1 MEAVIVSPELLLALF
16 GVALIAGC
24 LDTLVG
30 GGGLIVLPALV
41 LAGIPPLQAL
51 GTNKL
56 QGTVGTATAS
66 LMMLRH
72 GKVKWAEV
80 KVLMAWAFAGS
91 ALGSLIVQLVDT
103 SFLRFMI
110 PLVLVVVATYFL
122 LQGSLFKRLRPIK
135 LAPTLFGRGVV
146 PAIGLYDGMFGPGTG
161 SFFSL
166 AGVALQAQP
175 LLQATATAKTLNFAS
190 NFASLL
196 VFVVAA
202 NFVWQAALVMMVG
215 QALGAWAGS
224 HILFKINPLY
234 LRALIVFMCVGMLV
248 RYLAG

>member
-1 MEAVIVSPELLLALF
+1 MEALSLTPELLLILF
-16 GVALIAGC
+16 AVAVVAGC

-51 GTNKL
+51 GTNKM
-56 QGTVGTATAS
+56 QGTMGTATAS
-66 LMMLRH
+66 LMMLKH
-72 GKVKWAEV
+72 GKVSWSHV
-80 KVLMAWAFAGS
+80 KPLMLVAFIGS
-91 ALGSLIVQLVDT
+91 GLGSLLVQIANT
-103 SFLRFMI
+103 GFLRFMI
-110 PLVLVVVATYFL
+110 PVVLVLVAGYFL
-122 LQGSLFKRLRPIK
+122 LSG
-135 LAPTLFGRGVV
+135 TLMKQLKPVHISESRYRRVVV
-146 PAIGLYDGMFGPGTG
+146 PLIGLYDGMFGPGTG

-175 LLQATATAKTLNFAS
+175 LLQATAIAKTLNFAT

-196 VFVVAA
+196 VFVVAG
-202 NFVWQAALVMMVG
+202 NFIWQVGICMMAG

-234 LRALIVFMCVGMLV
+234 LRALIVLICLVMLA
-248 RYLAG
+248 RYLLT